1 MRRGSVRTRARGDK
15 TRTAFRV
22 LPASRV
28 LTLAI
33 AWGAAGSPLSGQT
46 VTGELAGRVLGTDGT
61 PLADVSV
68 TATGADREDGRTVL
82 TDGRGAFRLSLR
94 IGSYLVRL
102 DRIGHRSV
110 V

>member
-1 MRRGSVRTRARGDK
+1 
-15 TRTAFRV
+15 
-22 LPASRV
+22 
-28 LTLAI
+28 
-33 AWGAAGSPLSGQT
+33 
-46 VTGELAGRVLGTDGT
+46 VLGTDGT